1 MASKSIFESQ
11 KKKKKLSL
19 TMLRSYVSLCPE
31 EKDTEPPRLLQVV
44 PEEDTKL
51 ESWRIEKLHRETRA
65 VTIQVDYV

>member
-1 MASKSIFESQ
+1 
-11 KKKKKLSL
+11 
-19 TMLRSYVSLCPE
+19 MLRSYVSLCPE

-51 ESWRIEKLHRETRA
+51 ELWRIEKLHRETRA